1 MIPCILGKF
10 WPHFS
15 YHLAYLP
22 HLSPRTA
29 SEIKVKRVQG
39 TGDTG
44 LITEEAVR
52 YALGIDMTSGSLAE
66 EQADR
71 ALNAVSRKLDKS
83 MTVEYVVNELI
94 AEATD
99 IKNVANMFA
108 GKSYLII
115 LHRQNASLLKDPRQ
129 DGAHI
134 TRQDTQYMNN
144 AHESTAGSWLGVS
157 TLHQVAGQLAS
168 FAATPSLRYWVVQVL
183 HARTR
188 NLDERLYIY
197 SRRLLQSNTI
207 TTQFQSQPGPKL
219 PSVFESDPRPQ
230 SCPVPRSTY

>member
-1 MIPCILGKF
+1 MY
-10 WPHFS
+10 FS
-15 YHLAYLP
+15 CRLAYLLQ
-22 HLSPRTA
+22 LSSRTA

-108 GKSYLII
+108 GKSSVIV
-115 LHRQNASLLKDPRQ
+115 LHLRFASLLKDPRQ

-134 TRQDTQYMNN
+134 TSQDARYMND
-144 AHESTAGSWLGVS
+144 AHESNKAIQRLR
-157 TLHQVAGQLAS
+157 TLHHVLFSVATYFITCFLSYRRQWTIIMTYYIIKS
-168 FAATPSLRYWVVQVL
+168 CTVDKCPSAPANTADVQ
-183 HARTR
+183 
-188 NLDERLYIY
+188 
-197 SRRLLQSNTI
+197 
-207 TTQFQSQPGPKL
+207 K
-219 PSVFESDPRPQ
+219 
-230 SCPVPRSTY
+230 